1 MGREWNSI
9 GDGVYQKKEVSDFS
23 LRQIYESG
31 QAFRFKEVGEDAFLV
46 VHLQHWAIVS
56 QQGNT
61 ITLQN
66 ATLEECED
74 VWNGYFDLERDYHAL
89 KQSFLG
95 LDDYL
100 DKAIAF
106 GEGLRILN
114 QDIFEMIITFIIS
127 ANNHIPRI
135 KNSIAK
141 LCEFAGT
148 PIGEYDEERIYAY
161 PRAEKVQTLSQEQ
174 WDHIKLG
181 YREKY
186 IKKTVDMIVNQEL
199 DIAKLPS
206 LDTLEAQKEL
216 MKLSGVG
223 EKVADCILL
232 FSMAKYDAFPMD
244 TWMKKVMQHYYPDES
259 MSNIRRVR
267 SLGVEL
273 FGPFAGIAQQYL
285 FYYEREQSKRR
296 K

>member
-1 MGREWNSI
+1 MGREWNCV
-9 GDGVYQKKEVSDFS
+9 GDGIYQRKGVSDFS

-31 QAFRFKEVGEDAFLV
+31 QAFRFKEVREDTFLV
-46 VHLQHWAIVS
+46 VHQQHWAIVS
-56 QQGNT
+56 EQGDT

-66 ATLEECED
+66 TTLQECED
-74 VWNGYFDLERDYHAL
+74 VWNRYFDLERDYHTL

-100 DKAIAF
+100 DKAISF

-135 KNSIAK
+135 KNGITK
-141 LCEFAGT
+141 ICEFAGT
-148 PIGEYDEERIYAY
+148 SIGEYDGEVIYAF
-161 PRAEKVQTLSQEQ
+161 PKAEQIQKLSQEQ
-174 WDHIKLG
+174 WDGIKLG

-186 IKKTVDMIVNQEL
+186 IKKTVDMIVNQEI
-199 DIAKLPS
+199 DIAQLPS

-244 TWMKKVMQHYYPDES
+244 TWMKKVMQRYYPDES
-259 MSNIRRVR
+259 MGNIRRVR

-273 FGPFAGIAQQYL
+273 FGSFAGIAQQYL

>member
-1 MGREWNSI
+1 MGREWNCV
-9 GDGVYQKKEVSDFS
+9 GDGIYQRQGVSDFS

-31 QAFRFKEVGEDAFLV
+31 QAFRFKEVREDTFLV
-46 VHLQHWAIVS
+46 VHQQHWAIVS
-56 QQGNT
+56 EQGDT

-66 ATLEECED
+66 TTLQECED
-74 VWNGYFDLERDYHAL
+74 VWNRYFDLERDYHTL

-100 DKAIAF
+100 DKAISF

-135 KNSIAK
+135 KNSITK
-141 LCEFAGT
+141 ICEFAGT
-148 PIGEYDEERIYAY
+148 PIGEYDGEVIYAF
-161 PRAEKVQTLSQEQ
+161 PKAEQIQKLSQEQ
-174 WDHIKLG
+174 WDGIKLG

-186 IKKTVDMIVNQEL
+186 IKKTVDMIVNQEI
-199 DIAKLPS
+199 DIAQLPS

-244 TWMKKVMQHYYPDES
+244 TWMKKVMQRYYPDES
-259 MSNIRRVR
+259 MGNIRRVR

-273 FGPFAGIAQQYL
+273 FGSFAGIAQQYL

>member
-1 MGREWNSI
+1 MGREWNCV
-9 GDGVYQKKEVSDFS
+9 GDGIYQRKGVSDFS

-31 QAFRFKEVGEDAFLV
+31 QAFRFKEVREDTFLV
-46 VHLQHWAIVS
+46 VHQQHWAIVS
-56 QQGNT
+56 EQGDT

-66 ATLEECED
+66 TTLQECED
-74 VWNGYFDLERDYHAL
+74 VWNRYFDLERDYHTL

-100 DKAIAF
+100 DKAISF

-127 ANNHIPRI
+127 SNNHIPRI
-135 KNSIAK
+135 KNSITK
-141 LCEFAGT
+141 ICEFAGT
-148 PIGEYDEERIYAY
+148 PIGEYDGEVIYAF
-161 PRAEKVQTLSQEQ
+161 PKAEQIQKLSQEQ
-174 WDHIKLG
+174 WDGIKLG

-186 IKKTVDMIVNQEL
+186 IKKTVDMIVNQEI
-199 DIAKLPS
+199 DIAQLPS

-244 TWMKKVMQHYYPDES
+244 TWMKKVMQRYYPDES
-259 MSNIRRVR
+259 MGNIRRVR

-273 FGPFAGIAQQYL
+273 FGSFAGIAQQYL
-285 FYYEREQSKRR
+285 F
-296 K
+296 

>member
-1 MGREWNSI
+1 M
-9 GDGVYQKKEVSDFS
+9 
-23 LRQIYESG
+23 RQIYESG
-31 QAFRFKEVGEDAFLV
+31 QAFRFKEVREDTFLV
-46 VHLQHWAIVS
+46 VHQQHWAIVS
-56 QQGNT
+56 EQGDT

-66 ATLEECED
+66 TTLQECED
-74 VWNGYFDLERDYHAL
+74 VWNRYFDLQRDYHTL

-100 DKAIAF
+100 DKAISF

-135 KNSIAK
+135 KNSITK
-141 LCEFAGT
+141 ICEFAGT
-148 PIGEYDEERIYAY
+148 PIGECDGERIYAF
-161 PRAEKVQTLSQEQ
+161 PRAEQVQTLSQEQ
-174 WDHIKLG
+174 WDGIKLG

-186 IKKTVDMIVNQEL
+186 IKKTVDMIVNQEI
-199 DIAKLPS
+199 DIAQLPS

-244 TWMKKVMQHYYPDES
+244 TWMKKVMQRYYPDES
-259 MSNIRRVR
+259 MGNIRRVR

-273 FGPFAGIAQQYL
+273 FGSFAGIAQQYL

>member
-1 MGREWNSI
+1 MGREWKWI

-148 PIGEYDEERIYAY
+148 PIGEYDEERIYAF

-174 WDHIKLG
+174 WEHIKLG

>member
-1 MGREWNSI
+1 MREWNCV
-9 GDGVYQKKEVSDFS
+9 GDGIYQRKGVSDFS
-23 LRQIYESG
+23 LYQIYESG
-31 QAFRFKEVGEDAFLV
+31 QTFRFKETFEGAFLIV
-46 VHLQHWAIVS
+46 YRQHWAVVY
-56 QQGNT
+56 QQDDTIILQNT
-61 ITLQN
+61 TLQ
-66 ATLEECED
+66 ECED
-74 VWNGYFDLERDYHAL
+74 VWNGYFDLEQDYGAL

-106 GEGLRILN
+106 GDGLRILN

-141 LCEFAGT
+141 ICEFVGT
-148 PIGEYDEERIYAY
+148 QIGEYDGEIIYAF
-161 PRAEKVQTLSQEQ
+161 PTAEQIQTLSREQ
-174 WDHIKLG
+174 WDIIKLG

-186 IKKTVDMIVNQEL
+186 IKKTADMIVNREI
-199 DIAKLPS
+199 DIEKLPS
-206 LDTLEAQKEL
+206 LDTLQAQKEL

-232 FSMAKYDAFPMD
+232 FSMAKYDVFPMD
-244 TWMKKVMQHYYPDES
+244 TWMKKVMQRYYPDES
-259 MSNIRRVR
+259 MSNIKRVR

-273 FGPFAGIAQQYL
+273 FGSFAGIAQQYL
-285 FYYEREQSKRR
+285 FYYERQQNKRR

>member
-1 MGREWNSI
+1 MREWNCV
-9 GDGVYQKKEVSDFS
+9 GDGIYQRKGLSDFC

-31 QAFRFKEVGEDAFLV
+31 QAFRFKEVREDTFLV
-46 VHLQHWAIVS
+46 VHQQHWAIVS
-56 QQGNT
+56 EQGDT

-66 ATLEECED
+66 TTLQECED
-74 VWNGYFDLERDYHAL
+74 VWNRYFDLERDYHTL

-100 DKAIAF
+100 DKAISF

-127 ANNHIPRI
+127 SNNHIPRI
-135 KNSIAK
+135 KNSIVK
-141 LCEFAGT
+141 ICEFAGE
-148 PIGEYDEERIYAY
+148 PIGEYNGETIYAF
-161 PRAEKVQTLSQEQ
+161 PRAEQIQNLSQEQ
-174 WDHIKLG
+174 WDGIKLG

-186 IKKTVDMIVNQEL
+186 IKKTVNMIVNQEI
-199 DIAKLPS
+199 DIEKLPS
-206 LDTLEAQKEL
+206 LGTLEAQKEL

-244 TWMKKVMQHYYPDES
+244 TWMKKVMQRYYPDES
-259 MSNIRRVR
+259 MGNIKRAR

-273 FGPFAGIAQQYL
+273 FGSFAGIAQQYL
-285 FYYEREQSKRR
+285 FYYEREQNKRR